1 MNAVLIAITVTMDS
15 LLLGK
20 QRAFSTLKLML
31 SASVVH
37 VMAFGFGLLL
47 GETLVGLV
55 GKFDHWVALVVFGLL
70 GLSCLK
76 TAAFAEY
83 QTEPFV
89 ESWPKLLLM
98 IFGLSIDAA
107 AVGATSGGLIVKPV
121 ATLVAIGLSAPFFVA
136 LGRGVLH
143 ALTTNHARF
152 LKFFEGI
159 LFWVVGATIVF
170 SHTQGGF

>member
-1 MNAVLIAITVTMDS
+1 MNTVLIAISVTMDS

-20 QRAFSTLKLML
+20 QRAFSTLNLML
-31 SASVVH
+31 SASIVH

-55 GKFDHWVALVVFGLL
+55 GKFDHWVALIVFGLL

-76 TAAFAEY
+76 SAAFAEY
-83 QTEPFV
+83 HVEPDV
-89 ESWPKLLLM
+89 DSWPKLLLM

-121 ATLVAIGLSAPFFVA
+121 ATLAAIGLFAPVFVV
-136 LGRGVLH
+136 LGRGVLN
-143 ALTTNHARF
+143 ALTTNHARL
-152 LKFFEGI
+152 LKLFEGI
-159 LFWVVGATIVF
+159 LFWVVGTTIVL

>member
-1 MNAVLIAITVTMDS
+1 MNAVLIAISVTMDS

-20 QRAFSTLKLML
+20 QRAFSTLNLML
-31 SASVVH
+31 SASIVH

-55 GKFDHWVALVVFGLL
+55 GKFDHWVALIVFGLL

-76 TAAFAEY
+76 SAAFAEY
-83 QTEPFV
+83 HVEPDV

-107 AVGATSGGLIVKPV
+107 AVGATSGGLLVKPV
-121 ATLVAIGLSAPFFVA
+121 ATLAAIGLFAPVFVV
-136 LGRGVLH
+136 LGRGVLN
-143 ALTTNHARF
+143 ALTTNHARL
-152 LKFFEGI
+152 LKLFEGV
-159 LFWVVGATIVF
+159 LFWVVGTTIVL

>member
-1 MNAVLIAITVTMDS
+1 MNAVLIAISVTMDS

-20 QRAFSTLKLML
+20 QRAFSTLNLML
-31 SASVVH
+31 SASIVH
-37 VMAFGFGLLL
+37 VIAFGFGLLL

-55 GKFDHWVALVVFGLL
+55 GKFDHWVALIVFGLL

-76 TAAFAEY
+76 SAAFAEY
-83 QTEPFV
+83 HVEPDV

-107 AVGATSGGLIVKPV
+107 AVGATSGGLLVKPV
-121 ATLVAIGLSAPFFVA
+121 ATLAAIGLFAPVFVV
-136 LGRGVLH
+136 LGRGVLN
-143 ALTTNHARF
+143 ALTTNHARL
-152 LKFFEGI
+152 LKLFEGV
-159 LFWVVGATIVF
+159 LFWVVGTTIVL

>member
-1 MNAVLIAITVTMDS
+1 MNAVLIAISVTMDS

-20 QRAFSTLKLML
+20 QRAFSTLNLML
-31 SASVVH
+31 SASIVH

-55 GKFDHWVALVVFGLL
+55 GKFDHWVALIVFGLL

-76 TAAFAEY
+76 SAAFAEY
-83 QTEPFV
+83 HVEPDV
-89 ESWPKLLLM
+89 DSWPKLLLM

-121 ATLVAIGLSAPFFVA
+121 ATLAAIGLFAPVFVV
-136 LGRGVLH
+136 LGRGVLN
-143 ALTTNHARF
+143 ALTTNHARL
-152 LKFFEGI
+152 LKLFEGV
-159 LFWVVGATIVF
+159 LFWVVGTTIVL